1 MIVVVVVVWC
11 SKYSLLTSDSKTTLA
26 QSPTAFPVVKCWW
39 APGPPLTVAGQCQY
53 WAAGSRHQ
61 LNTMK
66 ILVTALLALGKQSSP
81 SRRYN
86 VEILLAGL
94 VIVVGGLLLVITEYT
109 GNVAGLQRDKVSQ

>member
-1 MIVVVVVVWC
+1 MVVVVWC

-26 QSPTAFPVVKCWW
+26 QSPHSFPR
-39 APGPPLTVAGQCQY
+39 CQVLVGTRSTTDCGR
-53 WAAGSRHQ
+53 AVSVLGSRLQ

-81 SRRYN
+81 SGRYN

-94 VIVVGGLLLVITEYT
+94 GIVGGLLLVITEYT